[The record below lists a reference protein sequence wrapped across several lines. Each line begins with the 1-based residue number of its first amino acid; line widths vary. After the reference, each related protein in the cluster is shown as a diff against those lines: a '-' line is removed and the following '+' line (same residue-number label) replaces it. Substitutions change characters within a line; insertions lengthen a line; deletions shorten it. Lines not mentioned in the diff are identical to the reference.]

1 MNKRKMGTVALL
13 MAGIVLV
20 SGIITAFTGVSH
32 SAADADLRVVAS
44 FYPVYIAALNVTD
57 GVEGVSLESLAGP
70 QTGCLHD
77 YQLSP
82 DNQIALERADVLLL
96 NGAGAESFLEDVLTA
111 MPDLATVDLSVG
123 VDLLPADGDD
133 HDHADESDHDH
144 DHDHID
150 NEHIWTS
157 PARYAA
163 QVQNLCDGLC
173 ALDAANAAAYRAN
186 TARYL
191 EQIGEIQAQLDALA
205 AELEDTD
212 CLIFHPSLA
221 YLADD
226 LGLPVVATIPIGED
240 TAVSAA
246 TLAQAEQA
254 IDPQRPLWLLYD
266 DQFATDDY
274 DYLAQ
279 KAAKSH
285 RLVLDTAVQGD
296 IRKDAWLTAM
306 RVNLERLETTA
317 EEGMV

>member
-1 MNKRKMGTVALL
+1 MNKRKMGAVALL

-20 SGIITAFTGVSH
+20 SGIITAFTGVSP
-32 SAADADLRVVAS
+32 STADADLRVVAS
-44 FYPVYIAALNVTD
+44 FYPVYIAARNVID
-57 GVEGVSLESLAGP
+57 GADGVSLDSLAGP
-70 QTGCLHD
+70 RTGCLHD

-82 DNQIALERADVLLL
+82 QNQIALEQTDVLLL
-96 NGAGAESFLEDVLTA
+96 NGAGAEAFLEDTLTA
-111 MPDLATVDLSVG
+111 LPRLHTVDLSAG
-123 VDLLPADGDD
+123 VELLSADGHD
-133 HDHADESDHDH
+133 HDHADESDHDCVY
-144 DHDHID
+144 

-173 ALDAANAAAYRAN
+173 AIDAANAETYRAN

-191 EQIGEIQAQLDALA
+191 EQIGAVQAELDALA
-205 AELEDTD
+205 ATLLGAD
-212 CLIFHPSLA
+212 CLIFHQSLV
-221 YLADD
+221 YLAAD
-226 LGLPVVATIPIGED
+226 LGLPVVAAIPIGED

-279 KAAKSH
+279 KAAKSR
-285 RLVLDTAVQGD
+285 RLVLDTAVQGEVD
-296 IRKDAWLTAM
+296 KDAWLTAM
-306 RVNLERLETTA
+306 RTNLERLRTAA
-317 EEGMV
+317 EEGTV